1 MYPGMII
8 TYKVAPIL
16 NIKIDWMTEITHV
29 RDKEFLLMNKEWEH
43 IKLIIY
49 VFLKSKIMSVDENVI
64 TYIPLLV

>member
-29 RDKEFLLMNKEWEH
+29 RDKEFFIDEQRMGPYKMWHHQH
-43 IKLIIY
+43 IFEIK
-49 VFLKSKIMSVDENVI
+49 DN
-64 TYIPLLV
+64 